1 MKSLKDPVA
10 DDRPYNTTGK
20 ERGERWEIREQI
32 SLGVI
37 QENVIN
43 SVNSGGSV
51 QLESFVSA
59 AQVPDAIDS
68 SQKSELVT
76 TM

>member
-1 MKSLKDPVA
+1 ML
-10 DDRPYNTTGK
+10 YK
-20 ERGERWEIREQI
+20 EQMRM
-32 SLGVI
+32 GVI

-51 QLESFVSA
+51 QLESIVPA
-59 AQVPDAIDS
+59 AQVPGAIDS
-68 SQKSELVT
+68 SQESELVT